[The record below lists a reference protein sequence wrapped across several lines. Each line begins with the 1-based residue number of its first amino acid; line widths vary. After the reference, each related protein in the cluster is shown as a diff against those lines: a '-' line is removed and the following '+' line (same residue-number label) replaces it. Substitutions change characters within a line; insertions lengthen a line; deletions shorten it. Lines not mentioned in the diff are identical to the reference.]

1 VVKWALVFLAVG
13 LISGLLGFTGA
24 TGTSFT
30 VPQLLLLI
38 AATIFVVLLALGVTL
53 FRKAA

>member
-1 VVKWALVFLAVG
+1 VIKWALVFLAVG

-24 TGTSFT
+24 AGAPLTAS
-30 VPQLLLLI
+30 QLLFPL
-38 AATIFVVLLALGVTL
+38 ATIFVVVLALGFTI